1 MEENSY
7 NGMGSSGK
15 RKATHKDKY
24 EPNWDYCPQNPS
36 EQRQKLEQNRER
48 RTVLGAYFTD

>member
-24 EPNWDYCPQNPS
+24 KPNWDYCPPNPS

-48 RTVLGAYFTD
+48 RTVLGAYFTN